1 MAKQFDIVFFGGMGD
16 LALRKLLPAMYRSEV
31 DGEYSDDCRI
41 ILTSR
46 QQLDMTVFEAKVK
59 ASLGG
64 ELEADENADTNWPQF
79 FARLESVSLNISE
92 GGDSWVDFADS
103 FKDREDV
110 LRIFYL
116 SIPPGIYEACS
127 ENLSKYKLIS
137 KQARIILEKPIGVD
151 LKSAMRINTTVGKF
165 FDEDN
170 IYRIDHYLGKETVQ
184 NLLALRFT
192 NILLGDVW
200 DNNSIDHVQISITET
215 VGLEG
220 RAGFYNDVGALRDM
234 VQNHLLQLLCLV
246 AMEPPHEMNADNL
259 RAEKLKVLKALKP
272 INKDNVTQTIIR
284 GQYSEGVLNNQVTSA
299 YVDDL
304 GSDYEGSDIETFV
317 ALKAEIGNWRWAGVP
332 FYLRTGKRLKKR
344 AAEILIEFK
353 SLPHAVFPA
362 EFGKVQP
369 NQLRI
374 KLQPDEG
381 IELTLMGKKT
391 HGREVR
397 LKPVTLSFDFAD
409 SFDGPVRPAYQRLI
423 LDVVDGNSSLFLHRE
438 EVEQAW
444 SWITPILDYWET
456 DSDSKPASYSAGSW
470 GPLAADLMIEKD
482 GRSWSEPV
490 SK

>member
-31 DGEYSDDCRI
+31 DGEYADDCRI

-46 QQLDMTVFEAKVK
+46 KDLTSAEFEAKVK
-59 ASLGG
+59 ISLGD
-64 ELEADENADTNWPQF
+64 ELAADENVATNWPQF
-79 FARLESVSLNISE
+79 FARLECVSLNISE
-92 GGDSWVDFADS
+92 GGDEWADFSNS
-103 FKDREDV
+103 FKGREDI

-116 SIPPGIYEACS
+116 SIPPGIYEPCS
-127 ENLSKYKLIS
+127 ENLAKYKLIS
-137 KQARIILEKPIGVD
+137 KTARIILEKPIGVD
-151 LKSAMRINTTVGKF
+151 LESAKIINATVGQF

-192 NILLGDVW
+192 NVLLGDVW

-220 RAGFYNDVGALRDM
+220 RAGYYNDVGALRDM
-234 VQNHLLQLLCLV
+234 MQNHLLQLLCLV

-272 INKDNVTQTIIR
+272 INEDNIAQTIVR
-284 GQYSEGVLNNQVTSA
+284 GQYGEGVLNNQVANA

-304 GSDYEGSDIETFV
+304 GSDYGGSDIETFV

-353 SLPHAVFPA
+353 ALPHAVFPA
-362 EFGKVQP
+362 AFGKVQP

-381 IELTLMGKKT
+381 IELTLMGKKM
-391 HGREVR
+391 HGREMR

-409 SFDGPVRPAYQRLI
+409 SFDGHVRPAYQRLI

-444 SWITPILDYWET
+444 SWITPILECWKA
-456 DSDSKPASYSAGSW
+456 DSDSKPASYSSGSW
-470 GPLAADLMIEKD
+470 GPLAAELMIEKD
-482 GRSWSEPV
+482 GRSWFEPG